1 MAVRQVKENER
12 TKDGRS
18 WIFEDRYKDIKGIV
32 KMHKSKKFLTKKEA
46 LKAEREFLNELENI
60 NNNIQSDDMTFKEL
74 CDLHFEYQKDKV
86 KVTTL
91 KNYVKRRQH
100 LEVFDNIKLNEL
112 NIRHFENWKKEMNN
126 LDLATRT
133 KNDLYKYL
141 RSVLHYGS
149 KWYNYNFNDILN
161 KMTNFNNPN
170 ELEKEMLFWEK
181 EEFDKFLSVE
191 TDIKFRA
198 LFETLYYCGL
208 RSGEVRG
215 LTWTDIDF
223 KNKKLTVN
231 KNVVINFEGNKYLIT
246 TPKTKSSYRTI
257 PIPNV
262 LLEDLKTL
270 RKYQDNYYEF
280 NNDWFV
286 FGSFEPLGK
295 AVMRERKN
303 KDCKLAGVKQ
313 IRIHDFRHSCAS
325 LLINNGANI
334 TMVAKYL
341 GHTKIDETLNTY
353 SHMFKSKLENIVDTI
368 NKLNEQ

>member
-1 MAVRQVKENER
+1 
-12 TKDGRS
+12 
-18 WIFEDRYKDIKGIV
+18 
-32 KMHKSKKFLTKKEA
+32 
-46 LKAEREFLNELENI
+46 
-60 NNNIQSDDMTFKEL
+60 
-74 CDLHFEYQKDKV
+74 
-86 KVTTL
+86 
-91 KNYVKRRQH
+91 
-100 LEVFDNIKLNEL
+100 
-112 NIRHFENWKKEMNN
+112 MNN

-262 LLEDLKTL
+262 LLDDLKTL

-303 KDCKLAGVKQ
+303 KNCKLAGVKQ